1 MMRLFLTL
9 VLLVSGLIPAQAQT
23 DSSLDEIEQ
32 RWADVTIRDVNDDSL
47 PTMLR
52 AFDRTWHTAAGSDA
66 LDMVAKGNAQGM
78 HHEESGY
85 SGLYDVR
92 NGYIEVF
99 FDDETCETLQACCRR
114 RADGHSLLVVMLGSH
129 AGFDKELLLSYDYDP
144 QACRL
149 TPDEKAIDGLPKVT
163 DLNMMRIHE
172 LPQTGDELEV
182 IEYYGDDVTE
192 YRFAWDGSKFG
203 LSKKNIQCYDC
214 VPVEIE
220 GEYYIQVPFEGA
232 EPTIADFVD
241 IYFSNGDVLPEML
254 GDIRSAWHRYRMNK
268 TLPSHTTFLL
278 DKNSGY
284 MRNERK
290 WQDGNLSVAE
300 MCYWNCT
307 DRRHK
312 VVAQS
317 IASYEEGTFRCW
329 QYDGYSFSL
338 YDSETRSMKQV
349 ELSDISVGDV
359 SLFDCSNTVMQL
371 PRTGKDIIAKKYSE
385 TGVDTEVL
393 RWTGNKFRTKGNKI
407 LNVKPNN

>member
-1 MMRLFLTL
+1 
-9 VLLVSGLIPAQAQT
+9 
-23 DSSLDEIEQ
+23 
-32 RWADVTIRDVNDDSL
+32 
-47 PTMLR
+47 
-52 AFDRTWHTAAGSDA
+52 
-66 LDMVAKGNAQGM
+66 
-78 HHEESGY
+78 
-85 SGLYDVR
+85 
-92 NGYIEVF
+92 
-99 FDDETCETLQACCRR
+99 
-114 RADGHSLLVVMLGSH
+114 MLGSH
-129 AGFDKELLLSYDYDP
+129 DGFDQELLLSYDYDP

-182 IEYYGDDVTE
+182 IEYYGEDATE
-192 YRFAWDGSKFG
+192 YRFAWDGSKFKIR
-203 LSKKNIQCYDC
+203 KKNVQCYDC
-214 VPVEIE
+214 GPVEVE

-232 EPTIADFVD
+232 EPTIADFVE

-254 GDIRSAWHRYRMNK
+254 GDIRTAWHRYRMNK

-284 MRNERK
+284 IRYERK
-290 WQDGNLSVAE
+290 WQDGSHSVAE
-300 MCYWNCT
+300 MCYWNCA
-307 DRRHK
+307 DGRHK

-338 YDSETRSMKQV
+338 YDAETRSMKQV
-349 ELSDISVGDV
+349 ELDDICVGDV
-359 SLFDCSNTVMQL
+359 SLFDCSNTVMLL

-393 RWTGNKFRTKGNKI
+393 RWTGSKFQTKGNRIIK
-407 LNVKPNN
+407 K